1 MCACICVRVCECVS
15 VCALLA
21 PRAAR
26 DVISTK
32 PTCAATCVFGL
43 DFNFWPAIKLKPTC
57 ACPPFPLPPFSPF
70 PLPSLQVPRP
80 CLSICCALFGQQFK
94 LLLSFRKCANESN
107 FKLHATSSSA
117 LRHTQSIAQ
126 SINQSI
132 KLCQTRPV
140 LTSEQ
145 ERDREK
151 GKRERAGKLFFGA
164 SKCLQFILHAT
175 NNFKLQAMHAA
186 HATTAA
192 AAAQHQLASLL
203 S

>member
-1 MCACICVRVCECVS
+1 MCACICVCMCVS

-57 ACPPFPLPPFSPF
+57 ACASTSPLFPLP
-70 PLPSLQVPRP
+70 LPPIQVPRP
-80 CLSICCALFGQQFK
+80 CLSACCALFWQQFK

-145 ERDREK
+145 ETDRETE
-151 GKRERAGKLFFGA
+151 GQREGRQTVFWGLKMFAVYFACHK
-164 SKCLQFILHAT
+164 
-175 NNFKLQAMHAA
+175 
-186 HATTAA
+186 
-192 AAAQHQLASLL
+192 
-203 S
+203 